1 MGNFKIIK
9 PKEIIGNPIKLIGS
23 DWMLITAGNKKSF
36 NTMTA
41 AWGGL
46 GFLWKKPVAFIFVR
60 PQRYT
65 FQFTEKYN
73 YFTLSFFDKQY
84 KDILNFCG
92 VKSGREVD
100 KVKETGLTI
109 AETEIGNIYFSEA
122 YQVIECK
129 KIYHE
134 YLKEENFVN
143 TDVPSKIY
151 PSKDYHRVYIGE
163 IINCMIANN
172 IKTR

>member
-1 MGNFKIIK
+1 MKGFKRIK
-9 PKEIIGNPIKLIGS
+9 PEELKGNPIELIGS
-23 DWMLITAGNKKSF
+23 DWMLITAGKKDSF

-65 FQFTEKYN
+65 FQFTEKYD
-73 YFTLSFFDKQY
+73 YFTLCFFEDKY
-84 KDILNFCG
+84 REILNYCG
-92 VKSGREVD
+92 TKSGRNID
-100 KVKETGLTI
+100 KIKETGLTI

-122 YQVIECK
+122 SQVIECK

-134 YLKEENFVN
+134 FLKEENFIETN
-143 TDVPSKIY
+143 IPLKIY
-151 PSKDYHRVYIGE
+151 PTKDFHRVYIGE
-163 IINCMIANN
+163 IMTCLISQ
-172 IKTR
+172 